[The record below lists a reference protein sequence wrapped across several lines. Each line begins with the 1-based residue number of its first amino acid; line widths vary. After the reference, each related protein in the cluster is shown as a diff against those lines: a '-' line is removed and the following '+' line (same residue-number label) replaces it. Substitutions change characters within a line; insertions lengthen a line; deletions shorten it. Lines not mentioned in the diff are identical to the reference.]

1 MGTNYRAKISK
12 KNKYWISKHRFYEIE
27 HHCLQY
33 KEWKDEYKT
42 LSISIQGISGV
53 DYDGMPHGTNVGN
66 PTETVGMRM
75 AILKGKIDTV
85 EKTAEEA
92 DPELAKYIL
101 KAVTNEGISFN
112 YLKMVMGIPCEKDMY
127 YNRRRKFYWLMS
139 QRM

>member
-33 KEWKDEYKT
+33 KEWKDEYLA
-42 LSISIQGISGV
+42 LSTQGIKGV
-53 DYDGMPHGTNVGN
+53 DYDGMPHGTNVSN
-66 PTETVGMRM
+66 PTENVGMRM
-75 AILKGKIDTV
+75 AMLKDKIDLV

-92 DPELAKYIL
+92 DPSLAKYIL

>member
-42 LSISIQGISGV
+42 LSIGIQGVSGV